1 MDNERRSGVGNEGI
15 VVIKSQLT
23 LNVAGRFLH
32 LPRRVVEKAVDVV
45 LDEIVTA
52 MARKDRVEL
61 RGFGAF
67 SVKDRAGRIG
77 RNPKSGVKVEVPE
90 KSVPVFRPSKEI
102 GRRLNPVA
110 SIPESSERTSRRS
123 R

>member
-1 MDNERRSGVGNEGI
+1 
-15 VVIKSQLT
+15 VIKSQLV
-23 LNVAGRFLH
+23 LNVAGRFLQ
-32 LPRRVVEKAVDVV
+32 LPNRVVERAVNVV
-45 LDEIVTA
+45 LDEIVNA

-67 SVKDRAGRIG
+67 YSKDRPRRIA

-90 KSVPVFRPSKEI
+90 KTVPVFRASKEI
-102 GRRLNPVA
+102 GKLLNAAPMTE
-110 SIPESSERTSRRS
+110 PSERTSRPS